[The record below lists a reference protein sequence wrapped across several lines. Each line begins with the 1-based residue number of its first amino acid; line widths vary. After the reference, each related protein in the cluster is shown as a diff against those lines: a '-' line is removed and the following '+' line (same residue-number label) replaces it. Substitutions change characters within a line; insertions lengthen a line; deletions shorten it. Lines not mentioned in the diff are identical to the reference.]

1 MSALLER
8 YKKEFV
14 PRFDKD
20 GVTPYLSYKDFD
32 NLNYFD
38 GKFKNSIGVNIAY
51 FAYYY
56 DDFKKDKFILLT
68 PGIGPGHTA
77 YVREIEELA
86 KNGYFVLTL
95 DYCGCDKSEGDK
107 MNSVNE
113 PTRDVLD
120 LINYLRS
127 GKDER
132 LNVIKDLEIVLFGH
146 SLGAYTALN
155 VINLNKDIKKAV
167 IISGFPSLAAELKGV
182 SRAPFSMIFSSIL
195 RYEKKTNPEYFNINN
210 FKYLKTTTDKI
221 LFIHSLDDR
230 VVPYKAT
237 TYKIQKKIKND
248 NLDFLIIDKKA
259 HNPNYTC
266 EAIRYMQD
274 VFYTYGQLVMEK
286 KLNTL
291 EEKQAYMKS
300 KSVFKM
306 TDQDSEVYDKIF
318 KHIEK

>member
-1 MSALLER
+1 MGALLER

-20 GVTPYLSYKDFD
+20 GIVPYLSYKDFD

-38 GKFKNSIGVNIAY
+38 GKFKNSIGINIAY

-56 DDFKKDKFILLT
+56 DNYKTDKFILLT

-77 YVREIEELA
+77 YVREIEKLA
-86 KNGYFVLTL
+86 KKGYFVLTL

-120 LINYLRS
+120 LIKFLKS
-127 GKDER
+127 GQDER

-182 SRAPFSMIFSSIL
+182 SRAPISMIFSSIL
-195 RYEKKTNPEYFNINN
+195 RYEKKVNPEYSNINN
-210 FKYLKTTTDKI
+210 FKYLKNTTDKI
-221 LFIHSLDDR
+221 LFIHSQDDR

-237 TYKIQKKIKND
+237 TYKIYKKIKND
-248 NLDFLIIDKKA
+248 NLDFLIVDRKA
-259 HNPNYTC
+259 HNPNYTS
-266 EAIRYMQD
+266 EAIKYMQD
-274 VFYTYGQLVMEK
+274 TFYTFGQLVMDKE
-286 KLNTL
+286 LNTL

-300 KSVFKM
+300 KDVFKM
-306 TDQDSEVYDKIF
+306 TEQDDEVFEKIF
-318 KHIEK
+318 NHIEK